1 MKKQTSW
8 KSTWLHEL
16 AGDIVYRYR
25 QGDCLFVNAAELVE
39 YALDKES
46 LDSDGVDLPS
56 WFDDD
61 DRAELVRLVDSIL

>member
-16 AGDIVYRYR
+16 AGNIAYNYRP
-25 QGDCLFVNAAELVE
+25 GSGGPITAEMLVE
-39 YALDKES
+39 YALDKET
-46 LDSDGVDLPS
+46 LGDDGVDLPS